1 MWSKFTYSTY
11 LVFECVLAH
20 LLSIAIQNQPIG
32 QNVEGYHSIE
42 EHSGDNMTRPLP
54 TLLGY
59 QTSSIRLLLII
70 GTSLNFEEKFEVS

>member
-1 MWSKFTYSTY
+1 MWSKSTYSTY
-11 LVFECVLAH
+11 LVFECLLAH
-20 LLSIAIQNQPIG
+20 LLSIAIQNQ